1 MSREQYSSYIP
12 KEGAIRSCK
21 SIAKSIRT
29 KHYTEYR
36 SVCIKHIR
44 FVGFT
49 RIRASFDVNV
59 DPVFNK

>member
-1 MSREQYSSYIP
+1 MLLKDYYAVNLRTVN
-12 KEGAIRSCK
+12 A
-21 SIAKSIRT
+21 IAKSIRT

-49 RIRASFDVNV
+49 CIWASFDVDV
-59 DPVFNK
+59 DPVFNT